1 MQLTS
6 PAFAPNTP
14 IPDRYTCNGS
24 DLNPPLEIVGIP
36 PGTKSLALIVDD
48 PDAPDPAAPR
58 VVWEHWVLW
67 HIDPSTTSLEPGAVP
82 TGAVQ
87 GTNSW
92 GRTGYGGPCPP
103 VGTHRYFFK
112 LYALDTSLALSTAS
126 IKADVEAAMQGHIL
140 GRADLIGLYGD

>member
-36 PGTKSLALIVDD
+36 PGTRSLALIVDD

-67 HIDPSTTSLEPGAVP
+67 NIDPSTTSLEPGAVP
-82 TGAVQ
+82 AGAVQ

-112 LYALDTSLALSTAS
+112 LYALDTTLALSTAS